1 MTASDGALADGTS
14 GSAEPTNGGSSA
26 AATVEVER
34 AAPKINDGVSSQG
47 PFHRADLEE
56 PFLIR
61 NTETIVCY
69 RRVESTSRQNIATQL
84 QIFPEVSLC
93 EKHLEPRG
101 KRALRNIAARPGE
114 QQQLWSLITCCEP
127 SLLKV
132 AVQLPLP
139 LATLA
144 APVRSASR
152 GHYLY
157 HRCLIDFCTQNSVRR
172 AFTSFVGLRQTQ
184 PGSEQDVAAKTHC
197 PDVVSVRA
205 TTGLCALPDCWCS
218 STRVRLRGAEHGSA
232 VDSSVASL
240 LLRKHRRPSL
250 RTGGPVTQAPSRVAN
265 PLRQKRRG
273 GDDMLHSPSNPLTAI
288 KG

>member
-1 MTASDGALADGTS
+1 MEPNYLLRAQSPQGRSSAATS
-14 GSAEPTNGGSSA
+14 ARNPSGSSA
-26 AATVEVER
+26 QR
-34 AAPKINDGVSSQG
+34 
-47 PFHRADLEE
+47 
-56 PFLIR
+56 
-61 NTETIVCY
+61 
-69 RRVESTSRQNIATQL
+69 IAR
-84 QIFPEVSLC
+84 SL
-93 EKHLEPRG
+93 
-101 KRALRNIAARPGE
+101 
-114 QQQLWSLITCCEP
+114 SF
-127 SLLKV
+127 
-132 AVQLPLP
+132 
-139 LATLA
+139 
-144 APVRSASR
+144 
-152 GHYLY
+152 

-172 AFTSFVGLRQTQ
+172 AFSSFVGLRQTQ
-184 PGSEQDVAAKTHC
+184 TGSEQDVAAKTHC

-205 TTGLCALPDCWCS
+205 TAGLCALPDCWCS